1 MMNPSPNIQH
11 TALLT
16 ALHLLVDGMCACS
29 VFMLQGALTG
39 VGVAVLFVTYNVLAF
54 MTQPFVGMWMDR
66 RRPDVMC
73 LWAAVLLLLSG
84 ALLTTLFP
92 LFATEVAGVAQVA
105 EAAKLA
111 LLAVV
116 AVLLGMGNSLFH
128 VFGGKFVT
136 ESTAN
141 DPRHLG
147 FFVSSG
153 ALGLALGGAW
163 HSPAL
168 MGALAVA
175 MVGAVALF
183 QRCALGLRSSSSPCP
198 LPCDMSQG
206 ITPARP
212 AVATPARPAVATAA
226 VTGAAASSPSLTP
239 APALLLFMLLLV
251 FGRSFVGNIRPESVQ
266 SVGYYAAVVSVLA
279 FVGKASGGFAARR
292 FGVWKTLTITLMLS
306 GVCLLLSGSHW
317 IFAVLMVLAINL
329 TMPLT
334 LHLANRSMPQR
345 TGFAFG
351 ALAFMLIPGH
361 ALGLYLAGQPM
372 ILPLLYAL
380 VATIIIEAL
389 VLLAFGERRWT
400 VLGVSVAMNV
410 LTNVPLNLVVR
421 HVPALHTSIVA
432 QIALEVV
439 VLIIETA
446 LFWLVVRNRRTALT
460 YAFACNVTSYLCG
473 VAFSLIFTRF
483 LSL

>member
-66 RRPDVMC
+66 RRPGVMC

-84 ALLTTLFP
+84 ALLTTLYP
-92 LFATEVAGVAQVA
+92 LFATEVAGVTQVA

-147 FFVSSG
+147 LFVSSG

-163 HSPAL
+163 HSLAL
-168 MGALAVA
+168 MGVIAVA

-183 QRCALGLRSSSSPCP
+183 VRYATGSRTLTF
-198 LPCDMSQG
+198 PCDQSQG
-206 ITPARP
+206 TMDAALSAAPAALSAAP
-212 AVATPARPAVATAA
+212 AVSAAMSMPTA
-226 VTGAAASSPSLTP
+226 

-251 FGRSFVGNIRPESVQ
+251 FGRSFVGNIRPESVE
-266 SVGYYAAVVSVLA
+266 GIAHYAAVTGVLA
-279 FVGKASGGFAARR
+279 FVGKASGGFIAKRL
-292 FGVWKTLTITLMLS
+292 GVWTTLTITLIAS
-306 GVCLLLSGSHW
+306 GAFLLLSDSHW
-317 IFAVLMVLAINL
+317 MFAVLMVLAINL

-345 TGFAFG
+345 AGFAFG

-361 ALGLYLAGQPM
+361 ALGLYLAGLPM

-400 VLGVSVAMNV
+400 VLGASVAMNV
-410 LTNVPLNLVVR
+410 LTNVPLNLVVSR
-421 HVPALHTSIVA
+421 LPALHTSFMA
-432 QIALEVV
+432 QIALEAV

-446 LFWLVVRNRRTALT
+446 LFWLVVRNRRTAFT
-460 YAFACNVTSYLCG
+460 YAFACNATSYLCG
-473 VAFSLIFTRF
+473 VAFSLVYFSF
-483 LSL
+483 L

>member
-54 MTQPFVGMWMDR
+54 MTQPFVGVWMDR
-66 RRPDVMC
+66 RRPGVMC

-84 ALLTTLFP
+84 ALLTTLYP

-116 AVLLGMGNSLFH
+116 AVLLGIGNSLFH

-163 HSPAL
+163 HSLAL
-168 MGALAVA
+168 MGIIAVA

-183 QRCALGLRSSSSPCP
+183 QRCALGLQACS
-198 LPCDMSQG
+198 LPCDQSQG
-206 ITPARP
+206 TTDAEP
-212 AVATPARPAVATAA
+212 TAA
-226 VTGAAASSPSLTP
+226 TSVTASAQEVASAA

-251 FGRSFVGNIRPESVQ
+251 FGRSFVGNIRPESIQNVA
-266 SVGYYAAVVSVLA
+266 YYAAIAGVLA
-279 FVGKASGGFAARR
+279 FVGKASGGFVARR
-292 FGVWKTLTITLMLS
+292 VGVWTTLTAVLMVS
-306 GVCLLLSGSHW
+306 GVCLLLSGLHW
-317 IFAVLMVLAINL
+317 VFAVLMVLAINL

-345 TGFAFG
+345 AGFAFG

-400 VLGVSVAMNV
+400 VLGASVAMNV

-421 HVPALHTSIVA
+421 HVPALHTSIVG

-446 LFWLVVRNRRTALT
+446 LFWLVVRNRRTAFT
-460 YAFACNVTSYLCG
+460 YAFSCNATSYLCG
-473 VAFSLIFTRF
+473 VAFSLIFTSF

>member
-66 RRPDVMC
+66 RRPGVMC
-73 LWAAVLLLLSG
+73 LWVAVLLLLSG
-84 ALLTTLFP
+84 ALLTTLYP

-163 HSPAL
+163 HSLVL
-168 MGALAVA
+168 MGVIAVA

-183 QRCALGLRSSSSPCP
+183 QRYAVGSRACS
-198 LPCDMSQG
+198 LPCDASQG
-206 ITPARP
+206 T
-212 AVATPARPAVATAA
+212 
-226 VTGAAASSPSLTP
+226 TGAALSAAPAVSVTMGVPAA

-251 FGRSFVGNIRPESVQ
+251 FGRSFVGNIRPESVE
-266 SVGYYAAVVSVLA
+266 SVCYYAAIVSVLA
-279 FVGKASGGFAARR
+279 FVGKASGGFIARR
-292 FGVWKTLTITLMLS
+292 LGVWTTLTVTLIAS
-306 GVCLLLSGSHW
+306 GIFLLLSGSHW
-317 IFAVLMVLAINL
+317 VFAVLMVLAINL

-334 LHLANRSMPQR
+334 LHLANRSMPQWA
-345 TGFAFG
+345 GFAFG

-361 ALGLYLAGQPM
+361 VLGLYLAGQPM

-389 VLLAFGERRWT
+389 VLLALGERRWT
-400 VLGVSVAMNV
+400 VLGASVAMNV
-410 LTNVPLNLVVR
+410 LTNVPLNLVVS
-421 HVPALHTSIVA
+421 HVPALHTSFVA
-432 QIALEVV
+432 QIALEAV
-439 VLIIETA
+439 VLVIETA
-446 LFWLVVRNRRTALT
+446 LFWLVVRNRRTAFT

-473 VAFSLIFTRF
+473 VAFSLIFTSF

>member
-66 RRPDVMC
+66 RRPGVMC

-84 ALLTTLFP
+84 GLLTTLYP
-92 LFATEVAGVAQVA
+92 LFATDVAEMAISAEVAELV
-105 EAAKLA
+105 

-128 VFGGKFVT
+128 VFGGKCVT
-136 ESTAN
+136 ESTVN

-153 ALGLALGGAW
+153 ALGLALGGTW
-163 HSPAL
+163 HSLTL

-175 MVGAVALF
+175 MVGVVALF
-183 QRCALGLRSSSSPCP
+183 QRCVLGLQACS
-198 LPCDMSQG
+198 LPCDQSQG
-206 ITPARP
+206 TTDAEP
-212 AVATPARPAVATAA
+212 TAA
-226 VTGAAASSPSLTP
+226 TSVTASAQESTSVTASAQEGASAA

-266 SVGYYAAVVSVLA
+266 DVAYYAAIAGVLA
-279 FVGKASGGFAARR
+279 FVGKASGGFVARR
-292 FGVWKTLTITLMLS
+292 VGVWTTLTAVLMVS
-306 GVCLLLSGSHW
+306 GVCLLLSGLHW
-317 IFAVLMVLAINL
+317 VFAVLMVLAINL
-329 TMPLT
+329 SMPLT

-345 TGFAFG
+345 AGFAFG

-361 ALGLYLAGQPM
+361 ALSLYLAGQPI

-400 VLGVSVAMNV
+400 VLGASVAMNV
-410 LTNVPLNLVVR
+410 LTNVPLNIVVS
-421 HVPALHTSIVA
+421 HMPALHASIA
-432 QIALEVV
+432 GQIVLEAV
-439 VLIIETA
+439 VLAIETV
-446 LFWLVVRNRRTALT
+446 LFWLVMKDRRQAFIYAL
-460 YAFACNVTSYLCG
+460 ACNATSYLCG
-473 VAFSLIFTRF
+473 VAFSLVYFSF
-483 LSL
+483 L

>member
-1 MMNPSPNIQH
+1 MTISSNTQN

-29 VFMLQGALTG
+29 VFMLQGSLTG

-66 RRPDVMC
+66 YRPGVMC

-84 ALLTTLFP
+84 ALLTTLYP
-92 LFATEVAGVAQVA
+92 LFATEVAGVARTA

-111 LLAVV
+111 LLTVV

-183 QRCALGLRSSSSPCP
+183 QRCALGLRPSSSPCT

-206 ITPARP
+206 IT
-212 AVATPARPAVATAA
+212 AA
-226 VTGAAASSPSLTP
+226 PSP

-279 FVGKASGGFAARR
+279 FVGKASGGFVARR
-292 FGVWKTLTITLMLS
+292 FGVWTTLTITLMLS

-317 IFAVLMVLAINL
+317 IFAMLMVLAINL

-334 LHLANRSMPQR
+334 LHLANYSMPQR
-345 TGFAFG
+345 AGFAFG

-361 ALGLYLAGQPM
+361 ALGLYLAGHPM
-372 ILPLLYAL
+372 VLPLLYAL
-380 VATIIIEAL
+380 VATIIVEAL

-400 VLGVSVAMNV
+400 VFGASVAMNV

-473 VAFSLIFTRF
+473 VAFSLIFTSF

>member
-1 MMNPSPNIQH
+1 MTLSSNTQN

-29 VFMLQGALTG
+29 VFMLQGSLTG

-66 RRPDVMC
+66 RRPGVMS

-84 ALLTTLFP
+84 ALLTTLYP
-92 LFATEVAGVAQVA
+92 LCHTLPTE
-105 EAAKLA
+105 LL
-111 LLAVV
+111 LLASI
-116 AVLLGMGNSLFH
+116 ATLLGLGNSFFH
-128 VFGGKFVT
+128 VFGGKFVA
-136 ESTAN
+136 EGTAN

-163 HSPAL
+163 HSLAL
-168 MGALAVA
+168 MGIIAVA

-183 QRCALGLRSSSSPCP
+183 VHYATGSRTLTFS
-198 LPCDMSQG
+198 CDQSQG
-206 ITPARP
+206 TMDAALSAAPAALSAAP
-212 AVATPARPAVATAA
+212 AVSAAMSMPTA
-226 VTGAAASSPSLTP
+226 

-266 SVGYYAAVVSVLA
+266 SVAHYAAVTGVLA
-279 FVGKASGGFAARR
+279 FVGKASGGFIAKRL
-292 FGVWKTLTITLMLS
+292 GVWTTLTITLIAS
-306 GVCLLLSGSHW
+306 GAFLLLSGSHW
-317 IFAVLMVLAINL
+317 AFAVLMVLAINL

-345 TGFAFG
+345 AGFAFG

-361 ALGLYLAGQPM
+361 ALGLYLAGRPM

-389 VLLAFGERRWT
+389 VLLALGERRWT
-400 VLGVSVAMNV
+400 VLGASVAMNV
-410 LTNVPLNLVVR
+410 LTNVPLNLVVSSL
-421 HVPALHTSIVA
+421 PALHTSFMA
-432 QIALEVV
+432 QIALEAV

-446 LFWLVVRNRRTALT
+446 LFWLVVRNRRTAFT
-460 YAFACNVTSYLCG
+460 YAFACNATSYLCG
-473 VAFSLIFTRF
+473 VAFSLIFSSF
-483 LSL
+483 LSI

>member
-1 MMNPSPNIQH
+1 MTLSSNTQN

-29 VFMLQGALTG
+29 VFMLQGSLTG

-66 RRPDVMC
+66 RRPGMMC
-73 LWAAVLLLLSG
+73 LWVAVLLLLSG
-84 ALLTTLFP
+84 ALLTTLYP
-92 LFATEVAGVAQVA
+92 LYSFSPLSPLCHTLPIKLLLLVSIAT
-105 EAAKLA
+105 
-111 LLAVV
+111 
-116 AVLLGMGNSLFH
+116 LLGLGNSLFH

-163 HSPAL
+163 HSLVL
-168 MGALAVA
+168 MGVIAVA

-183 QRCALGLRSSSSPCP
+183 QRYAVGSRACSLPCS
-198 LPCDMSQG
+198 LPCDASQG
-206 ITPARP
+206 T
-212 AVATPARPAVATAA
+212 
-226 VTGAAASSPSLTP
+226 TGAALSAAPAASATMGVPAA

-251 FGRSFVGNIRPESVQ
+251 FGRSFVGNIRPESVE
-266 SVGYYAAVVSVLA
+266 SVCYYAAIVSVLA
-279 FVGKASGGFAARR
+279 FVGKASGGFIARR
-292 FGVWKTLTITLMLS
+292 LGVWTTLTVTLIAS
-306 GVCLLLSGSHW
+306 GIFLLLSDSHW
-317 IFAVLMVLAINL
+317 VFAVLMVLAINL

-334 LHLANRSMPQR
+334 LHLANYSMPQR
-345 TGFAFG
+345 AGFAFG

-361 ALGLYLAGQPM
+361 ALGLYLAGHPM
-372 ILPLLYAL
+372 VLPLLYAL
-380 VATIIIEAL
+380 VATIIVEAL
-389 VLLAFGERRWT
+389 VLLALGERRWT
-400 VLGVSVAMNV
+400 VFGASVAMNV

-473 VAFSLIFTRF
+473 VAFSLIFTSF

>member
-66 RRPDVMC
+66 RRPGVMC

-84 ALLTTLFP
+84 ALLTTLYP

-183 QRCALGLRSSSSPCP
+183 QRCALGSQACS
-198 LPCDMSQG
+198 LPCDQSQG
-206 ITPARP
+206 TMDAEP
-212 AVATPARPAVATAA
+212 TAA
-226 VTGAAASSPSLTP
+226 TSVTASAQEVASAA

-251 FGRSFVGNIRPESVQ
+251 FGRSFVGNIRPESIQNVA
-266 SVGYYAAVVSVLA
+266 YYAAIAGVLA
-279 FVGKASGGFAARR
+279 FVGKASGGFVARR
-292 FGVWKTLTITLMLS
+292 VGVWTTLTAVLMVS
-306 GVCLLLSGSHW
+306 GVCLLLSGLHW

-345 TGFAFG
+345 AGFAFG

-361 ALGLYLAGQPM
+361 ALSLYLAGHPL

-389 VLLAFGERRWT
+389 VLLALGERRWR
-400 VLGVSVAMNV
+400 VFGASVAMNV
-410 LTNVPLNLVVR
+410 LTNVPLNIVVS
-421 HVPALHTSIVA
+421 HMPALQASIA
-432 QIALEVV
+432 GQIALEAV
-439 VLIIETA
+439 VLAIETV
-446 LFWLVVRNRRTALT
+446 LFWLVMKDRRQAFIYAL
-460 YAFACNVTSYLCG
+460 ACNATSYFCG
-473 VAFSLIFTRF
+473 VAFSLVYFSF
-483 LSL
+483 L

>member
-29 VFMLQGALTG
+29 VFMLQGTLTG

-66 RRPDVMC
+66 RRPGVMC

-84 ALLTTLFP
+84 ALLTTLYS
-92 LFATEVAGVAQVA
+92 LFATEVAGVTQMA

-153 ALGLALGGAW
+153 ALGLALGGTW

-183 QRCALGLRSSSSPCP
+183 QRCVLGLRSSSSPCP

-212 AVATPARPAVATAA
+212 AVATPARLAVATAA

-251 FGRSFVGNIRPESVQ
+251 FGRSFVGNIRPESIQNVA
-266 SVGYYAAVVSVLA
+266 YYAAIAGVLA
-279 FVGKASGGFAARR
+279 FVGKASGGFVARR
-292 FGVWKTLTITLMLS
+292 VGVWTTLTAVLMVS
-306 GVCLLLSGSHW
+306 GVCLLLSGLHW
-317 IFAVLMVLAINL
+317 VFAVLMVLAINL
-329 TMPLT
+329 SMPLT

-345 TGFAFG
+345 AGFAFG

-361 ALGLYLAGQPM
+361 ALSLYLAGHPM

-389 VLLAFGERRWT
+389 VLLALGERRWT
-400 VLGVSVAMNV
+400 VLGASVAMNV
-410 LTNVPLNLVVR
+410 LTNVPLNIVVS
-421 HVPALHTSIVA
+421 HMPALQASIA
-432 QIALEVV
+432 GQIALEAV
-439 VLIIETA
+439 VLAIETVF
-446 LFWLVVRNRRTALT
+446 FWLVMKDRRQAFIYAL
-460 YAFACNVTSYLCG
+460 ACNATSYLCG
-473 VAFSLIFTRF
+473 VAFSLVYFSF
-483 LSL
+483 L